1 MDSGVCN
8 AKDKRSAHMKKK
20 KSDMEELNAQKI
32 KSMEKEEK
40 SLQKADKVSLGIE
53 HRNIMIGVTAFLSL
67 AIVIGGVFMVKKL
80 ADDGKYGNIN
90 DTSSALG
97 EADDRESFSPSLGDG
112 TQADADGGGRHG
124 DTAGEHVPATTA
136 PAAVVD
142 NNGII
147 SDGNNDEQRITAD
160 IFTIGVQDDEAPITA
175 QTGAESAR
183 TDKTPD
189 SQPTEDGA
197 AEDVPKPTEEAPK
210 TSRTPQTTTS
220 GGHDNTPPYSTSAD
234 DDYPPYP
241 DDVPYTYPS
250 YSFEFDTEEMYIP
263 DVEIDPSD
271 FLS

>member
-53 HRNIMIGVTAFLSL
+53 HRNIMIGATAFLSL
-67 AIVIGGVFMVKKL
+67 VIVIGGVFMVKKL

-90 DTSSALG
+90 DASSAAG
-97 EADDRESFSPSLGDG
+97 EQGGRESYSPSLGDG
-112 TQADADGGGRHG
+112 AHAGADGDGQHG
-124 DTAGEHVPATTA
+124 SPAGDPAATA

-160 IFTIGVQDDEAPITA
+160 IFTIGLQDDVDPITA
-175 QTGAESAR
+175 QTGVEGAK

-220 GGHDNTPPYSTSAD
+220 GGRDNTPQQSTSAD
-234 DDYPPYP
+234 DDYPPYIEE
-241 DDVPYTYPS
+241 DETYDYPAF
-250 YSFEFDTEEMYIP
+250 SFTINYEEEDIP
-263 DVEIDPSD
+263 EIDIDPSD
-271 FLS
+271 LLN

>member
-1 MDSGVCN
+1 
-8 AKDKRSAHMKKK
+8 MKKK
-20 KSDMEELNAQKI
+20 KNDMEELNAQKI

-53 HRNIMIGVTAFLSL
+53 HRNIMIGATAFLSL

-90 DTSSALG
+90 DASSAAG
-97 EADDRESFSPSLGDG
+97 EHGGRESYSPSLGDG
-112 TQADADGGGRHG
+112 AHAGADGDGQHG
-124 DTAGEHVPATTA
+124 SPAGEPAATA

-160 IFTIGVQDDEAPITA
+160 IFTIGVQDDEAPIIA
-175 QTGAESAR
+175 QTGVK
-183 TDKTPD
+183 TDKTHD
-189 SQPTEDGA
+189 KQPTEDGA

>member
-1 MDSGVCN
+1 
-8 AKDKRSAHMKKK
+8 MKKK
-20 KSDMEELNAQKI
+20 KNDMEELNAQKI

-112 TQADADGGGRHG
+112 TQAGADGDGRHG

-175 QTGAESAR
+175 QTGVK

-189 SQPTEDGA
+189 KQPTEDGA

-263 DVEIDPSD
+263 DIEIDPSD

>member
-20 KSDMEELNAQKI
+20 KSDMEELNVQKI

-40 SLQKADKVSLGIE
+40 SMQKADKVSLGIE
-53 HRNIMIGVTAFLSL
+53 HRNIMIGATAFLSL
-67 AIVIGGVFMVKKL
+67 VIVIGGVFMVKKL

-90 DTSSALG
+90 DASSAAG
-97 EADDRESFSPSLGDG
+97 EQGGRESYSPSLGDG
-112 TQADADGGGRHG
+112 ANAGADGDGQHG
-124 DTAGEHVPATTA
+124 SPAGEPAATA

-160 IFTIGVQDDEAPITA
+160 IFTIGLQDDVDPIIA
-175 QTGAESAR
+175 QTGAK

-189 SQPTEDGA
+189 SQPTEDVA

-210 TSRTPQTTTS
+210 TSRTPQMATS
-220 GGHDNTPPYSTSAD
+220 GGRDNTPQQSTSAD
-234 DDYPPYP
+234 DDYPPYIEE
-241 DDVPYTYPS
+241 DETYDYPAF
-250 YSFEFDTEEMYIP
+250 SFTINYEEEDIP
-263 DVEIDPSD
+263 EIDIDPSD
-271 FLS
+271 LLN